1 MISAILTIADG
12 FLLLY
17 LLFVLLLFLFFMEIK
32 MFEQHFHCFY
42 KDGISHHSVLS
53 PAAVIITHLC
63 SLICLMYVNEKY
75 TIYEIP
81 LMMTD
86 DHTQK
91 SYQFFVLNPPFLHG
105 IENRAHGF
113 TDRAQSILHMRRH
126 LRINGSCDDTILFH

>member
-32 MFEQHFHCFY
+32 MFEQHFHCFC

-81 LMMTD
+81 WMMTD
-86 DHTQK
+86 DHAI
-91 SYQFFVLNPPFLHG
+91 SHISFLY
-105 IENRAHGF
+105 
-113 TDRAQSILHMRRH
+113 
-126 LRINGSCDDTILFH
+126 